1 MSLTETWFKHYLEQF
16 ISESQICNVIVP
28 NFCGNSNQNLDAEP
42 HPFSICVSRLR
53 IPGKHPDIKYILC
66 IIKCSLGHGFMFL
79 PSIFYRKIWGLHQ
92 VDSLYLLSLVLK
104 IKGIKWK
111 ALPKCRLVLSLQC
124 LVHSGHEE
132 EKIERSYTSRC
143 WSLPH
148 LSLTLT
154 SSKICQGS

>member
-1 MSLTETWFKHYLEQF
+1 M
-16 ISESQICNVIVP
+16 P

-42 HPFSICVSRLR
+42 HPFSICVPRFR
-53 IPGKHPDIKYILC
+53 IPGKHPNIKYILC
-66 IIKCSLGHGFMFL
+66 IIRCSLGHGFMFL

-104 IKGIKWK
+104 IKAIKWK
-111 ALPKCRLVLSLQC
+111 ALPKNRLVLSQPF

-132 EKIERSYTSRC
+132 EQIEKSCTSCC
-143 WSLPH
+143 WSLPDF
-148 LSLTLT
+148 SLALT